1 MGNSLQDNDLRVTV
15 LYKEKEMNCK
25 NCKFIDDNGLCK
37 CKERIIDIVLSSNMD
52 KVDIELMSLFGTD
65 TIKNCK
71 YWIKK

>member
-1 MGNSLQDNDLRVTV
+1 
-15 LYKEKEMNCK
+15 MNCK